1 MSCPL
6 SDSRFEA
13 PVTVANAFP
22 RPIPWHR
29 ALAVVLLLVAVSL
42 VVWQRAYRTVE
53 MTLAGGLIRLFTSD
67 GVYVAEQRQSVYFGL
82 GGDTPFGLR
91 MSPECT
97 SAFLLLP
104 LFLVGAVMIVL
115 RPRITRQVIGALG
128 IAVVAL
134 ILVNQLRL
142 LMLVGLVNWMG
153 TDRGYYLGHTM
164 FGSLISVIG
173 GAAALVLFVWLA
185 TRAPEKETG
194 KKAAA

>member
-1 MSCPL
+1 M
-6 SDSRFEA
+6 
-13 PVTVANAFP
+13 TVANAFP